1 MSIMLLSEFDA
12 ITFSVLF
19 KKVKGSLPKL
29 FVKEHCQAN
38 KELNISAFLKQ
49 IFYVPTL
56 VT

>member
-38 KELNISAFLKQ
+38 KELNISAFLKE